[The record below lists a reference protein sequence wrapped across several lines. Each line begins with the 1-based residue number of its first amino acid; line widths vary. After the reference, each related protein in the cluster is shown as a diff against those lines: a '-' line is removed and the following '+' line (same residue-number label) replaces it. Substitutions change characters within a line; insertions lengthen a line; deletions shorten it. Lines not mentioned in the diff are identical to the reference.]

1 MNIWL
6 LFFLLGLATMIE
18 RLSFILLLERWKMP
32 DWFTVGL
39 KYVPVAV
46 LLSLVSVAVFQ
57 TDGQVDITFINP
69 KIIGAAV
76 AIIVAWR
83 TERISATI
91 GAGLAAFLVVE
102 VFI

>member
-18 RLSFILLLERWKMP
+18 RLSFILLLEKWETP
-32 DWFTVGL
+32 DWFTTGL

-46 LLSLVSVAVFQ
+46 LFSLVSVAVFR
-57 TDGQVDITFINP
+57 TDGLIDISLSNP

-83 TERISATI
+83 TEKISATI
-91 GAGLAAFLVVE
+91 GAGLVAFLVVKA
-102 VFI
+102 FI